1 MLVKYIFV
9 IQLSIFFNQQ
19 IAQSPL
25 FQMRYDSLLS
35 SEKWPSDSPKGSG
48 TPCFRPTHSV
58 QVQKKTLKK
67 RGCSSFFLSMSEIS
81 KKKRVCDPF

>member
-25 FQMRYDSLLS
+25 FQMRYDSLLNS
-35 SEKWPSDSPKGSG
+35 KKLPGNSPKGSG
-48 TPCFRPTHSV
+48 TP
-58 QVQKKTLKK
+58 
-67 RGCSSFFLSMSEIS
+67 
-81 KKKRVCDPF
+81 